1 VPFIFIDHGSTVNR
15 PYHSVTPSSIKAV
28 SKGAASAVVHHQDSP
43 EQITEKQSSGSQHE
57 QAIQQYQS
65 SEQTHKPI
73 KKVKRADE
81 IMTSPVEVLD
91 LERHSASDAWQ
102 KMQSLNIRHLP
113 VVKNKKLTAMV
124 CERDLL
130 LHVMNSGHLPTKL
143 DAILVK
149 QVHAALPET
158 DIHQLAHLMFDEHIG
173 SLPIV
178 NNEQN
183 VLGIVTRYDILKV
196 MSAYGPMEYWA

>member
-1 VPFIFIDHGSTVNR
+1 MPFIFIDHGSTVNR

-28 SKGAASAVVHHQDSP
+28 SKGAASAVVHHQDAPDQNS
-43 EQITEKQSSGSQHE
+43 EKEERASQNK
-57 QAIQQYQS
+57 QAIRQYQS
-65 SEQTHKPI
+65 SDRTDTPI

-91 LERHSASDAWQ
+91 LERHSPTDAWQ
-102 KMQSLNIRHLP
+102 KMQTLNIRHLP
-113 VVKNKKLTAMV
+113 VLKNKKLTAMV

-130 LHVMNSGHLPTKL
+130 LYVMDAGQLPKTL

-178 NNEQN
+178 NTEQN